1 MKMKG
6 DKNSALNAADVPP
19 DGQTESFNQPEK
31 EETHNTRSAFSTH
44 VQTHAKETVGATHTL
59 KESVCFTPSLPLTPP
74 PISSPNRLQASGCK
88 QLQNTGVK

>member
-31 EETHNTRSAFSTH
+31 EETHNTRTNTREGSCRSYA
-44 VQTHAKETVGATHTL
+44 HT
-59 KESVCFTPSLPLTPP
+59 
-74 PISSPNRLQASGCK
+74 
-88 QLQNTGVK
+88 